1 MGILK
6 YINIKA
12 PKSMNDLR
20 IEHLTALTNPKF
32 TTGELDLN
40 DIIEFLSVLTSGT
53 VNELKKVNI
62 SELKDIYVH
71 CIGLFENYKVTEPEK
86 EIEVL
91 GQKYEL
97 VDPKKVGVGWHID
110 VSNSDMQA
118 NPARLVALMYIEK
131 GTNYGDLDQN
141 GNMIYSNQER
151 EKIFKQH
158 LPLPIYLNVVS
169 FFLRQSIVLTKSF
182 TENPK
187 RTKIRLI
194 RNLLAIRG
202 KR

>member
-1 MGILK
+1 M
-6 YINIKA
+6 
-12 PKSMNDLR
+12 
-20 IEHLTALTNPKF
+20 
-32 TTGELDLN
+32 
-40 DIIEFLSVLTSGT
+40 
-53 VNELKKVNI
+53 
-62 SELKDIYVH
+62 H
-71 CIGLFENYKVTEPEK
+71 CISLFENYKVTEPEK

-110 VSNSDMQA
+110 VSNSDMQS

-158 LPLPIYLNVVS
+158 IPLPIYLNVVS
-169 FFLRQSIVLTKSF
+169 FFLRQSIVLIENF

-187 RTKIRLI
+187 RTKLRLI

-202 KR
+202 RK

>member
-20 IEHLTALTNPKF
+20 IEHLEALTNPKF
-32 TTGELDLN
+32 TTGNLDLK
-40 DIIEFLSVLTSGT
+40 DIIEFLSCLTSGT
-53 VNELKKVNI
+53 INELKKVNI

-71 CIGLFENYKVTEPEK
+71 CISLFKDYQITEPQK
-86 EIEVL
+86 EIEIL

-110 VSNSDMQA
+110 VSNSDMQT

-131 GTNYGDLDQN
+131 GTNYGDLDVN

-169 FFLRQSIVLTKSF
+169 FFLRQSIVLIESY

-187 RTKIRLI
+187 KRKLRLI

>member
-1 MGILK
+1 
-6 YINIKA
+6 
-12 PKSMNDLR
+12 
-20 IEHLTALTNPKF
+20 
-32 TTGELDLN
+32 
-40 DIIEFLSVLTSGT
+40 VLTSGT

-71 CIGLFENYKVTEPEK
+71 CIGLFENYKATEPEK

-131 GTNYGDLDQN
+131 GTNYGDLDAN

-169 FFLRQSIVLTKSF
+169 FFLRQSIVLIESYTGSQK
-182 TENPK
+182 K
-187 RTKIRLI
+187 TKIRLI

>member
-1 MGILK
+1 
-6 YINIKA
+6 
-12 PKSMNDLR
+12 MNDLR
-20 IEHLTALTNPKF
+20 IEHLEALTNPKF
-32 TTGELDLN
+32 TTWNLDLK
-40 DIIEFLSVLTSGT
+40 DIIDFLSVLTSGT

-71 CIGLFENYKVTEPEK
+71 CVGLFKDYKVTDPEK
-86 EIEVL
+86 EIDVL

-97 VDPKKVGVGWHID
+97 VDPKKIGVGWHID
-110 VSNSDMQA
+110 VSNSDMQT

-169 FFLRQSIVLTKSF
+169 FFLRQSIVLIESYTGSQ
-182 TENPK
+182 K
-187 RTKIRLI
+187 RTKLKLI
-194 RNLLAIRG
+194 KNLIALRG

>member
-1 MGILK
+1 MGILR

-20 IEHLTALTNPKF
+20 IEHLQALTNPKF
-32 TTGELDLN
+32 TTGNLDLN

-71 CIGLFENYKVTEPEK
+71 CIGLFKDYKVTEPEK

-91 GQKYEL
+91 GKKYEL

-158 LPLPIYLNVVS
+158 IPLPIYLNVVS
-169 FFLRQSIVLTKSF
+169 FFLRQSIVLIENF
-182 TENPK
+182 TESQK
-187 RTKIRLI
+187 KTKIRLI

-202 KR
+202 RK